1 MLFAS
6 KGGTEYWLQKQNAS
20 VLEGLWTVTQ
30 SDDNALSQEV
40 KAAAS
45 GYVQDNGV
53 IESESESDITKRLKL
68 LLKNTRIDLMPSLQS
83 ADAFRLKQETEEVN
97 KVMSSIKLNDISG
110 FKNLIK
116 AGATIVC
123 ERMKIKKI
131 CKAPAR
137 TILEKMH

>member
-1 MLFAS
+1 
-6 KGGTEYWLQKQNAS
+6 
-20 VLEGLWTVTQ
+20 
-30 SDDNALSQEV
+30 
-40 KAAAS
+40 
-45 GYVQDNGV
+45 
-53 IESESESDITKRLKL
+53 
-68 LLKNTRIDLMPSLQS
+68 MPSLQS

>member
-1 MLFAS
+1 M
-6 KGGTEYWLQKQNAS
+6 
-20 VLEGLWTVTQ
+20 
-30 SDDNALSQEV
+30 
-40 KAAAS
+40 
-45 GYVQDNGV
+45 
-53 IESESESDITKRLKL
+53 
-68 LLKNTRIDLMPSLQS
+68 KNTRIDLMPSLQS

-131 CKAPAR
+131 CKAAAR